1 MSVFPRYE
9 GYSLLNLP
17 PSVCRAFGVP
27 AHGLASPLDASVLP
41 PRLLEDVRT
50 VILLVVDGL
59 GRQQLDDALRD
70 GAAPFLAEL
79 SDRAVTSDDVTLSTI
94 TSVFPSSTMPAL
106 ATINTGLPPSA
117 HGLIGWTVYLEEF
130 GEPAELAR
138 WGPAD
143 RPGSYLDEAL
153 GSHDPVAFAGVETIY
168 QRFARSGVRSIVIC
182 PAQIRR
188 SGFSQM
194 TFQGADVRGY
204 YATSSVGPM
213 IERATA
219 EATDG
224 QPTYIHAYW
233 PTVDLIGH
241 RLGPATAEHAEEIAT
256 LDFTL
261 GRWIRRRG
269 RRGDTLLLLTADH
282 GHVPGDL
289 AGVVRL
295 DQEPDLLKELFC
307 LPTGE
312 RRLAYLHVK
321 PGRVDAVRDFCSGR
335 LPAAELLDPPD
346 AFERGLFGPGPI
358 SPASCRRAGDLI
370 LLARGDHQFVCPFS
384 ERQRPDPLLGNHGAL
399 APSEMEVPLLAL
411 RI

>member
-1 MSVFPRYE
+1 MSVFPRYQ
-9 GYSLLNLP
+9 GRSLLNLP
-17 PSVCRAFGVP
+17 PSVCHAFGVP
-27 AHGLASPLDASVLP
+27 AHGLAAPLVASVLP
-41 PRLLEDVRT
+41 PRLLEGVTT

-59 GRQQLDDALRD
+59 GRQQLDDALREGD
-70 GAAPFLAEL
+70 APFLADL
-79 SDRAVTSDDVTLSTI
+79 RDRAATSDDVTLSTI

-106 ATINTGLPPSA
+106 ATINMGLPPAA
-117 HGLIGWTVYLEEF
+117 HGLLGWTVYLEEF

-138 WGPAD
+138 WGPA
-143 RPGSYLDEAL
+143 L
-153 GSHDPVAFAGVETIY
+153 GSHDPVAFAGIETIY
-168 QRFARSGVRSIVIC
+168 QRFGRAGVRSIVIC

-204 YATSSVGPM
+204 YATSSIGPM
-213 IERATA
+213 IEQATA

-224 QPTYIHAYW
+224 SPTFVHAYW
-233 PTVDLIGH
+233 PTVDLLGH

-256 LDFTL
+256 LDFAL
-261 GRWIRRRG
+261 GRWLHRRG

-282 GHVPGDL
+282 GHVPSDP
-289 AGVVRL
+289 AHVVRL
-295 DQEPDLLKELFC
+295 DREPELLSELIC

-321 PGRVDAVRDFCSGR
+321 PGRVDAVRDVCSER
-335 LPAAELLDPPD
+335 LPAAELLEPSD

-358 SPASCRRAGDLI
+358 SPASRRRAGDLI